1 MMRTRN
7 ILFLTAFMVTT
18 VHAQERLEIKVKS
31 IEEIEQMTQEQVQNN
46 LGINMEEYK
55 EYYNALNNTL
65 AGFRY
70 QHMEPAEV
78 LGIEAKTEAQRE
90 HFAKI
95 AAKSQHERVE
105 RELAFQIAFTK
116 ALTELYPDELPFE
129 LSSNQKRFYGEFPKE
144 IKLVDRFIFVANIK
158 EPGSAMLFN
167 KLNARLIDNKN
178 TPIDIYF
185 VGSTKDSDIQKWATK
200 QNISIKDV
208 KTKRITLNHH
218 KNELKKLTGSNEVE
232 APVVAYAQGVKI
244 NLISLNGV

>member
-1 MMRTRN
+1 MKAFN
-7 ILFLTAFMVTT
+7 IVYLTIFMATT
-18 VHAQERLEIKVKS
+18 AYAEERREIKIRT

-78 LGIEAKTEAQRE
+78 LGIEAKTEEQRE

-144 IKLVDRFIFVANIK
+144 VKLVDRFIFVANIK

-178 TPIDIYF
+178 IPIDIYF
-185 VGSTKDSDIQKWATK
+185 VGLAKDSDIQKWAAK

-218 KNELKKLTGSNEVE
+218 KNEIKRLTGSNDVE
-232 APVVAYAQGVKI
+232 APIVAYAQSGKI